1 MKSPVKLFLLLLLI
15 YSVNVKGQQTKSKSK
30 ALFQAEVQSLQQYEC
45 PEWFRDAKFGIYCHW
60 NPQSA
65 SKSENNGWY
74 ARDMYIQGSPAY
86 NDHLKNWGHPSK
98 VGYKDIITNWKADK
112 FNAKEWVDLFK
123 KSGAKFI
130 ISMAVHHDNFDMW
143 NSKYQPKWNST
154 KFGPEIDVCKV
165 IKEETLK
172 AGLRWGVTT
181 HLERTYSW
189 FQTNKLMDKTGIYK
203 DIPYDGNNKADQDLY
218 LPNPDFASLGSAD
231 DQLRHPLK
239 SPIMWRNMWKNR
251 MYDLIDNYD
260 PDFFYFDGA
269 LPFMDD
275 GGKSGMEVLAHYYN
289 HNAAKHNGKNEGVM
303 VIKNITRHGYF
314 YPSVSSIALERQY
327 ADSIQESPQVTD
339 ESIGPWF
346 HTGTN
351 AEYKSTEDIINLLTD
366 VVSKNCNFLLNIP
379 AKADGSF
386 DEDAKTALIEIG
398 NWMKVNGSAIY
409 GTRPW
414 KTFGEGSVRFT
425 TTKDTLNVILRQ
437 KPINIIFLGSF
448 KGWKEGDIKTIEL
461 LGSNSKVQYHVTEEG
476 LLIIPPKSL
485 NPNLA
490 NVFKITSRNLALL
503 PSTRVSLESTKKL
516 NDDAESKFGAD
527 GQGNHKINN

>member
-1 MKSPVKLFLLLLLI
+1 
-15 YSVNVKGQQTKSKSK
+15 
-30 ALFQAEVQSLQQYEC
+30 
-45 PEWFRDAKFGIYCHW
+45 
-60 NPQSA
+60 
-65 SKSENNGWY
+65 
-74 ARDMYIQGSPAY
+74 
-86 NDHLKNWGHPSK
+86 
-98 VGYKDIITNWKADK
+98 
-112 FNAKEWVDLFK
+112 
-123 KSGAKFI
+123 
-130 ISMAVHHDNFDMW
+130 
-143 NSKYQPKWNST
+143 
-154 KFGPEIDVCKV
+154 
-165 IKEETLK
+165 
-172 AGLRWGVTT
+172 
-181 HLERTYSW
+181 
-189 FQTNKLMDKTGIYK
+189 
-203 DIPYDGNNKADQDLY
+203 
-218 LPNPDFASLGSAD
+218 
-231 DQLRHPLK
+231 
-239 SPIMWRNMWKNR
+239 
-251 MYDLIDNYD
+251 
-260 PDFFYFDGA
+260 
-269 LPFMDD
+269 
-275 GGKSGMEVLAHYYN
+275 
-289 HNAAKHNGKNEGVM
+289 M

-448 KGWKEGDIKTIEL
+448 KGWKKGDIKTIEL